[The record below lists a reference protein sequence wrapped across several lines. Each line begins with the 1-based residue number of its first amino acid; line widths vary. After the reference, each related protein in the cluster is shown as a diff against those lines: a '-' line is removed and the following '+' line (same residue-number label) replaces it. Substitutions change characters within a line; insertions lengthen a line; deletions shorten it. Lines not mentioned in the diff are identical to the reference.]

1 LSTTKEMYQR
11 HDYPISRLGP
21 NGPMNGNHQSI
32 TLGWFEKTVRDL
44 GADNSIAGTLSTQAP
59 PTPATE

>member
-1 LSTTKEMYQR
+1 
-11 HDYPISRLGP
+11 
-21 NGPMNGNHQSI
+21 MNGNHQSI
-32 TLGWFEKTVRDL
+32 TLGWFEKTVREL